1 MNTLMIICAA
11 LCVICIIGSIYVIG
25 SILKSWYG
33 DNTNVTDEE
42 LEYKREIRNII
53 SSVTGGLLTVIVA
66 VIVFTSIH

>member
-1 MNTLMIICAA
+1 MNTLMIICAV

-42 LEYKREIRNII
+42 IEYKREMRNII

-66 VIVFTSIH
+66 VMVFTSIH

>member
-1 MNTLMIICAA
+1 MNTLMIICAV

-66 VIVFTSIH
+66 IIVFTSIH

>member
-1 MNTLMIICAA
+1 MNTLMIICAV

-42 LEYKREIRNII
+42 IEYKREIRNII
-53 SSVTGGLLTVIVA
+53 SSATGGILTVIVA
-66 VIVFTSIH
+66 IVVFTSIH

>member
-1 MNTLMIICAA
+1 MNTLMIICAV

-42 LEYKREIRNII
+42 IEYKREMRNII
-53 SSVTGGLLTVIVA
+53 SSATGGILTVIVA
-66 VIVFTSIH
+66 IVVFTSIH